1 MACERVGELLRFVL
15 DKPEAKRAS
24 AGGGP
29 GGGGGGGGGGSDDG
43 GGYNLL
49 GLRMSCCVN
58 EEGIRDF
65 EKGLQERAKL

>member
-29 GGGGGGGGGGSDDG
+29 GGGGSDDG